1 MQEHTDKLQKI
12 LLRYLR
18 GDHFKVFRLI
28 TEKFFVRYKAMLTS
42 LFTGCLH
49 WRFSFTSEDE
59 RRTMTQDLPSV
70 ETMLRSM
77 LLPPNLETNH
87 PEMGQIGFTTE
98 IVHEDTQEIQEIRR
112 GIFNLP
118 RF

>member
-1 MQEHTDKLQKI
+1 
-12 LLRYLR
+12 
-18 GDHFKVFRLI
+18 
-28 TEKFFVRYKAMLTS
+28 
-42 LFTGCLH
+42 
-49 WRFSFTSEDE
+49 
-59 RRTMTQDLPSV
+59 MTQDLPSV
-70 ETMLRSM
+70 EMMLRSM

-98 IVHEDTQEIQEIRR
+98 ILHEETQEIEEIRDTQEIEEIRR